1 MLSKLRAFVRQYD
14 LIHPGDTVIAA
25 VSGGADSIALL
36 FALFLLREEWGITLE
51 AAHFNHC
58 LRGEESNRDARF
70 VEDFCARYGI
80 PLHMCSGNVVPGEKG
95 LEAAARNARY
105 RFLRSL
111 PGKVAT
117 AHTADDNAETVLMRL
132 LRGTGLKGLGAIAP
146 VSGNVIRPMLSV
158 TRREVEA
165 FLGEYALA
173 HIEDSS
179 NGEDAFLRN
188 RIRHRIMPLLYEEN
202 PRIGENLSSM
212 ALNLR
217 LDEACLSRLAS
228 GPMPGIE
235 ELKSLPDAIR
245 RRYLER
251 FLKENG
257 VREPEESHLLQA
269 ESLLFHWNPSASMNF
284 PGGIVIAR
292 EYDRLVRLDSP
303 EMLGNYTLET
313 ETYVRELD
321 LWVTVEEAVSLEQG
335 EDIFTVQ
342 TRGPLRLR
350 ARRAGDAIALSG
362 GTRSLKK
369 LFIDRKIP
377 VSRRCRIPVVED
389 DDGILGVYGI
399 GADRN
404 RQASAL
410 PAKTIRF
417 ARRQK
422 NGGIDHGEGY
432 SEGSHHG
439 GANPP
444 QGPGTGCGTDQGL

>member
-95 LEAAARNARY
+95 LEAAARDARY
-105 RFLRSL
+105 CFLRSL

-313 ETYVRELD
+313 ETYVEELD
-321 LWVTVEEAVSLEQG
+321 LWVTVEDAVSLEQG
-335 EDIFTVQ
+335 EHVFTVQ
-342 TRGPLRLR
+342 PQGPLRLR

>member
-70 VEDFCARYGI
+70 VEDFCAHYGI

-95 LEAAARNARY
+95 LEAAARDARY

-313 ETYVRELD
+313 ETYVEELD

-417 ARRQK
+417 APRQK
-422 NGGIDHGEGY
+422 SGGTEHGE
-432 SEGSHHG
+432 
-439 GANPP
+439 
-444 QGPGTGCGTDQGL
+444 

>member
-70 VEDFCARYGI
+70 VADFCAHYGI

-95 LEAAARNARY
+95 LEAAARDARY

-165 FLGEYALA
+165 FLEEYALA

-303 EMLGNYTLET
+303 EMLGNYTLEK
-313 ETYVRELD
+313 ETYVEELD
-321 LWVTVEEAVSLEQG
+321 LWVTVEDAISLEQG
-335 EDIFTVQ
+335 EHVFTVQ
-342 TRGPLRLR
+342 PRGPLRLR
-350 ARRAGDAIALSG
+350 ARRSGDAIALSG

-377 VSRRCRIPVVED
+377 VSRRCRIPVVVD

-422 NGGIDHGEGY
+422 NGGIDHGE
-432 SEGSHHG
+432 
-439 GANPP
+439 
-444 QGPGTGCGTDQGL
+444 

>member
-70 VEDFCARYGI
+70 VADFCAHYGI

-95 LEAAARNARY
+95 LEAAARDARY

-257 VREPEESHLLQA
+257 VREPEEGHLLQA
-269 ESLLFHWNPSASMNF
+269 ERLLFHWNPSASMNF

-313 ETYVRELD
+313 ETYVEELD
-321 LWVTVEEAVSLEQG
+321 LWVTVEDAVSLEQG
-335 EDIFTVQ
+335 ERVFTVQ
-342 TRGPLRLR
+342 PQGPLRLR

>member
-36 FALFLLREEWGITLE
+36 FALFLLREEWGIILE

-70 VEDFCARYGI
+70 VADFCAHYGI
-80 PLHMCSGNVVPGEKG
+80 HLHMGSENVVPGEKG
-95 LEAAARNARY
+95 LEAAARDARY

-165 FLGEYALA
+165 FLEEYALA

-303 EMLGNYTLET
+303 EMLGNYTLEK
-313 ETYVRELD
+313 ETYVEDLD
-321 LWVTVEEAVSLEQG
+321 LWVTVEDAISLEQG
-335 EDIFTVQ
+335 EHVFTVQ
-342 TRGPLRLR
+342 PRGPLRLR
-350 ARRAGDAIALSG
+350 ARRSGDAIALSG

-422 NGGIDHGEGY
+422 NGGIDHGE
-432 SEGSHHG
+432 
-439 GANPP
+439 
-444 QGPGTGCGTDQGL
+444 

>member
-70 VEDFCARYGI
+70 VEDFCAHYGI

-95 LEAAARNARY
+95 LEAAARDARY

-165 FLGEYALA
+165 FLEEYALA

-303 EMLGNYTLET
+303 EMLGNYTLEK
-313 ETYVRELD
+313 ETYVEELD
-321 LWVTVEEAVSLEQG
+321 LWVTVEDAISLEQG
-335 EDIFTVQ
+335 EHVFTVQ
-342 TRGPLRLR
+342 PRGPLRLR
-350 ARRAGDAIALSG
+350 ARRSGDAIALSG

-422 NGGIDHGEGY
+422 NGGIDHGE
-432 SEGSHHG
+432 
-439 GANPP
+439 
-444 QGPGTGCGTDQGL
+444 

>member
-95 LEAAARNARY
+95 LEAAARDARY

-146 VSGNVIRPMLSV
+146 VSGNVIRPMLNV

-165 FLGEYALA
+165 FLEEYALA

-313 ETYVRELD
+313 ETYVEELD
-321 LWVTVEEAVSLEQG
+321 LWVTVEDAVSLEQG
-335 EDIFTVQ
+335 ERVFTVQ
-342 TRGPLRLR
+342 PQGPLRLR

>member
-70 VEDFCARYGI
+70 VADFCAHYGI

-95 LEAAARNARY
+95 LEAAARDARY

-257 VREPEESHLLQA
+257 VREPEEGHLLQA

-313 ETYVRELD
+313 ETYVEELD
-321 LWVTVEEAVSLEQG
+321 LWVTVEDAVSLEQG
-335 EDIFTVQ
+335 ERVFTVQ
-342 TRGPLRLR
+342 PQGPLRLR

-377 VSRRCRIPVVED
+377 VSHRCRIPVVED

-422 NGGIDHGEGY
+422 NGGIDHGE
-432 SEGSHHG
+432 
-439 GANPP
+439 
-444 QGPGTGCGTDQGL
+444 

>member
-95 LEAAARNARY
+95 LEAAARDARY

-165 FLGEYALA
+165 FLEEYALA

-422 NGGIDHGEGY
+422 NGGIDHGE
-432 SEGSHHG
+432 
-439 GANPP
+439 
-444 QGPGTGCGTDQGL
+444 

>member
-95 LEAAARNARY
+95 LEAAARDARY
-105 RFLRSL
+105 CFLRSL

-165 FLGEYALA
+165 FLEEYALA

-179 NGEDAFLRN
+179 NGEDTFLRN

-313 ETYVRELD
+313 ETYVEELD
-321 LWVTVEEAVSLEQG
+321 LWVTVEDAVSLEQG
-335 EDIFTVQ
+335 ERVFTVQ
-342 TRGPLRLR
+342 PQGPLRLR

>member
-70 VEDFCARYGI
+70 VADFCAHYGI

-95 LEAAARNARY
+95 LEAAARDARY

-303 EMLGNYTLET
+303 EMLGNYTLEK
-313 ETYVRELD
+313 ETYVEELD
-321 LWVTVEEAVSLEQG
+321 LWVTVEDAISLEQG
-335 EDIFTVQ
+335 EHVFTVQ
-342 TRGPLRLR
+342 PRGPLRLR
-350 ARRAGDAIALSG
+350 ARRSGDAIALSG

-422 NGGIDHGEGY
+422 NGGIDHGE
-432 SEGSHHG
+432 
-439 GANPP
+439 
-444 QGPGTGCGTDQGL
+444 

>member
-70 VEDFCARYGI
+70 VADFCAHYGI
-80 PLHMCSGNVVPGEKG
+80 HLHMGSENVVPGEKG
-95 LEAAARNARY
+95 LEAAARDARY

-165 FLGEYALA
+165 FLEEYALA

-303 EMLGNYTLET
+303 EMLGNYTLEK
-313 ETYVRELD
+313 ETYVEELD
-321 LWVTVEEAVSLEQG
+321 LWVTVEDAISLEQG
-335 EDIFTVQ
+335 EHVFTVQ
-342 TRGPLRLR
+342 PRGPLRLR
-350 ARRAGDAIALSG
+350 ARRSGDAIALSG

-422 NGGIDHGEGY
+422 NGGIDHGE
-432 SEGSHHG
+432 
-439 GANPP
+439 
-444 QGPGTGCGTDQGL
+444 

>member
-70 VEDFCARYGI
+70 VADFCAHYGI

-95 LEAAARNARY
+95 LEAAARDARY

-165 FLGEYALA
+165 FLEEYALA

-303 EMLGNYTLET
+303 EMLGNYTLEK
-313 ETYVRELD
+313 ETYVEELD
-321 LWVTVEEAVSLEQG
+321 LWVTVEDAISLEQG
-335 EDIFTVQ
+335 EHVFTVQ
-342 TRGPLRLR
+342 PRGPLRLR
-350 ARRAGDAIALSG
+350 ARRSGDAIALSG

-422 NGGIDHGEGY
+422 NGGIDHGE
-432 SEGSHHG
+432 
-439 GANPP
+439 
-444 QGPGTGCGTDQGL
+444 

>member
-36 FALFLLREEWGITLE
+36 FALFLLREEWGIILE

-70 VEDFCARYGI
+70 VADFCAHYGI
-80 PLHMCSGNVVPGEKG
+80 HLHMGSENVVPGEKG
-95 LEAAARNARY
+95 LEAAARDARY

-165 FLGEYALA
+165 FLEEYALA

-313 ETYVRELD
+313 ETYVEELD
-321 LWVTVEEAVSLEQG
+321 LWVTVEDAVSLEQG
-335 EDIFTVQ
+335 ERVFTVQ
-342 TRGPLRLR
+342 PQGPLRLR

>member
-70 VEDFCARYGI
+70 VADFCAHYGI

-95 LEAAARNARY
+95 LEAAARDARY

-146 VSGNVIRPMLSV
+146 VSGNVIRPMLNV

-165 FLGEYALA
+165 FLEEYALA

-313 ETYVRELD
+313 
-321 LWVTVEEAVSLEQG
+321 
-335 EDIFTVQ
+335 
-342 TRGPLRLR
+342 
-350 ARRAGDAIALSG
+350 
-362 GTRSLKK
+362 
-369 LFIDRKIP
+369 
-377 VSRRCRIPVVED
+377 
-389 DDGILGVYGI
+389 
-399 GADRN
+399 
-404 RQASAL
+404 
-410 PAKTIRF
+410 
-417 ARRQK
+417 
-422 NGGIDHGEGY
+422 
-432 SEGSHHG
+432 
-439 GANPP
+439 
-444 QGPGTGCGTDQGL
+444 

>member
-95 LEAAARNARY
+95 LEAAARDARY

-417 ARRQK
+417 APRQK
-422 NGGIDHGEGY
+422 SGGTEHGE
-432 SEGSHHG
+432 
-439 GANPP
+439 
-444 QGPGTGCGTDQGL
+444 

>member
-70 VEDFCARYGI
+70 VADFCAHYGI

-95 LEAAARNARY
+95 LEAAARDARY

-313 ETYVRELD
+313 ETYVEELD
-321 LWVTVEEAVSLEQG
+321 LWVTVEDAVSLEQG
-335 EDIFTVQ
+335 ERVFTVQ
-342 TRGPLRLR
+342 PQGPLRLR

-377 VSRRCRIPVVED
+377 ASRRCRIPVVED
-389 DDGILGVYGI
+389 DGGILGVYGI
-399 GADRN
+399 GADRT

>member
-1 MLSKLRAFVRQYD
+1 MLSKLLAFVRQYD

-70 VEDFCARYGI
+70 VADFCAHYGI

-95 LEAAARNARY
+95 LEAAARDARY

-165 FLGEYALA
+165 FLEEYALA

-179 NGEDAFLRN
+179 NGEDTFLRN

-257 VREPEESHLLQA
+257 VREPEDSHIALVEALVF
-269 ESLLFHWNPSASMNF
+269 SDRPSARANL
-284 PGGIVIAR
+284 PGPVTVAR
-292 EYDRLVRLDSP
+292 SYERLVCLPPSQREEQVALP
-303 EMLGNYTLET
+303 CPGEV
-313 ETYVRELD
+313 TYGRWRVVCAPASHIQNTGR
-321 LWVTVEEAVSLEQG
+321 V
-335 EDIFTVQ
+335 FTVCPE
-342 TRGPLRLR
+342 GPMLLRPR
-350 ARRAGDAIALSG
+350 QPGDAITLPG
-362 GTRSLKK
+362 GTKSLKK

-377 VSRRCRIPVVED
+377 ADCRGSIPVLCD
-389 DDGILGVYGI
+389 QAGILAVADIGVNQLR
-399 GADRN
+399 A
-404 RQASAL
+404 AKML
-410 PAKTIRF
+410 PACAILF
-417 ARRQK
+417 E
-422 NGGIDHGEGY
+422 NI
-432 SEGSHHG
+432 
-439 GANPP
+439 
-444 QGPGTGCGTDQGL
+444 

>member
-70 VEDFCARYGI
+70 VADFCAHYGI

-95 LEAAARNARY
+95 LEAAARDARD

-165 FLGEYALA
+165 FLEEYVLA

-179 NGEDAFLRN
+179 NGEDTFLRN

>member
-95 LEAAARNARY
+95 LEAAARDARY

-146 VSGNVIRPMLSV
+146 VSGNVIRPMLNV

-165 FLGEYALA
+165 FLEEYALA

-179 NGEDAFLRN
+179 NGEDTFLRN

-350 ARRAGDAIALSG
+350 ARRAGDAIALGG

-377 VSRRCRIPVVED
+377 APRRCRIPVVED

-417 ARRQK
+417 APRQK
-422 NGGIDHGEGY
+422 SGGTEHGE
-432 SEGSHHG
+432 
-439 GANPP
+439 
-444 QGPGTGCGTDQGL
+444 

>member
-95 LEAAARNARY
+95 LEAAARDARY

-165 FLGEYALA
+165 FLEEYALA

-313 ETYVRELD
+313 ETYVEELD
-321 LWVTVEEAVSLEQG
+321 LWVTVEDAVSLEQG
-335 EDIFTVQ
+335 ERVFTVQ
-342 TRGPLRLR
+342 PQGPLRLR

-422 NGGIDHGEGY
+422 NGGIDHGE
-432 SEGSHHG
+432 
-439 GANPP
+439 
-444 QGPGTGCGTDQGL
+444 

>member
-1 MLSKLRAFVRQYD
+1 MLTKLRAFVRQYD
-14 LIHPGDTVIAA
+14 LIRPDDRVIAA

-36 FALFLLREEWGITLE
+36 FALYLLREEWGIRLE

-70 VEDFCARYGI
+70 VEDFCARYEI
-80 PLHMCSGNVVPGEKG
+80 PLHMGTEHVVPGEKG
-95 LEAAARNARY
+95 LEAAARDARY
-105 RFLRSL
+105 RFLRTL

-165 FLGEYALA
+165 FLEEYALP
-173 HIEDSS
+173 HVEDSS

-188 RIRHRIMPLLYEEN
+188 RIRHRIMPLLYGEN

-217 LDEACLSRLAS
+217 LDEDCLSGLAS
-228 GPMPGIE
+228 GPMPGIG
-235 ELKSLPDAIR
+235 ELKALPVAIR

-251 FLKENG
+251 FLKESG
-257 VREPEESHLLQA
+257 VREPEESHILQV

-292 EYDRLVRLDSP
+292 EYDRLIRSDSR
-303 EMLGNYTLET
+303 ETLADYTLEE
-313 ETYVRELD
+313 ETYVQELD

-335 EDIFTVQ
+335 EDVFTVQ
-342 TRGPLRLR
+342 TRGTLRLR
-350 ARRAGDAIALSG
+350 ARRAGDAIALGG

-377 VSRRCRIPVVED
+377 APRRCRIPVVED

-417 ARRQK
+417 APRQK
-422 NGGIDHGEGY
+422 SGGTEHGE
-432 SEGSHHG
+432 
-439 GANPP
+439 
-444 QGPGTGCGTDQGL
+444 

>member
-70 VEDFCARYGI
+70 VADFCAHYGI

-95 LEAAARNARY
+95 LEAAARDARY

-165 FLGEYALA
+165 FLEEYALA

-179 NGEDAFLRN
+179 NGEDTFLRN

-313 ETYVRELD
+313 ETYVEELD
-321 LWVTVEEAVSLEQG
+321 LWVTVEDAVSLEQG
-335 EDIFTVQ
+335 ERVFTVQ
-342 TRGPLRLR
+342 PQGPLRLR

>member
-70 VEDFCARYGI
+70 VADFCAHYGI

-95 LEAAARNARY
+95 LEAAARDARY

-165 FLGEYALA
+165 FLEEYALA

-179 NGEDAFLRN
+179 NGEDTFLRN

-350 ARRAGDAIALSG
+350 ARRAGDAITLSG

-377 VSRRCRIPVVED
+377 ASRRCRIPVVED
-389 DDGILGVYGI
+389 DGGILGVYGI
-399 GADRN
+399 GADRT

-422 NGGIDHGEGY
+422 NGGIDHGE
-432 SEGSHHG
+432 
-439 GANPP
+439 
-444 QGPGTGCGTDQGL
+444 

>member
-95 LEAAARNARY
+95 LEAAARDARY

-146 VSGNVIRPMLSV
+146 VSGNVIRPMLNV

-165 FLGEYALA
+165 FLEEYALA

-179 NGEDAFLRN
+179 NGEDTFLRN

-410 PAKTIRF
+410 PEKTIRF
-417 ARRQK
+417 APRQK
-422 NGGIDHGEGY
+422 SGGIEHGE
-432 SEGSHHG
+432 
-439 GANPP
+439 
-444 QGPGTGCGTDQGL
+444 